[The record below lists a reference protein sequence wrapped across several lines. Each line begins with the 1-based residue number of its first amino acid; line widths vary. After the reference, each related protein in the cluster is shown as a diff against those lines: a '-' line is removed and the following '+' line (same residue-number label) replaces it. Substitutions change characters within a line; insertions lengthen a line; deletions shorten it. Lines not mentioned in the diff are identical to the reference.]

1 MIICV
6 CFSYGISLNDWFVNG
21 SIDREL
27 LIYKELNKKGYKF
40 IFITYGG
47 DYDKKLAEKY
57 KFIEI
62 IPIYSIVKR
71 SKSKFINLFKL
82 IKAAFLIKNKI
93 KKVNILKTNQLTAG
107 VLACLLKFLSNKKL
121 ILRLGFEPLQQ
132 LEIENKYSKL
142 SLIFIKFIFL
152 LMYMYSD
159 LISVSSNQIK
169 NFIVNK
175 YNISP
180 IKIKYNWNYVDT
192 NFFKPLGLEK
202 KNRLLFIGRLV
213 DVKNIF
219 FLLQSLVDTEI
230 GLDIIGDGKL
240 KGKIKQF
247 IKTNN
252 LDVKILNPVDHFKLP
267 LIINTY
273 SIYVICSN
281 IEGNP
286 KTLLE
291 AMSCETTVIATN
303 AQGINEIIINNVNGI
318 ISQKNSKKF
327 LQNIISLI
335 NNSKSRS
342 FLASNARK
350 LIIKNCSI
358 ENYLKYE
365 ISLYKN
371 LYE

>member
-6 CFSYGISLNDWFVNG
+6 FFSYGISLNDWFLNG

-27 LIYKELNKKGYKF
+27 LLYKELSKKGYKF
-40 IFITYGG
+40 IFITYGNN
-47 DYDKKLAEKY
+47 YDKKLAEKY
-57 KFIEI
+57 SYIEV
-62 IPIYSIVKR
+62 IPIYSIVK
-71 SKSKFINLFKL
+71 KSKLKFFNFLKI

-93 KKVNILKTNQLTAG
+93 NKVNILKTNQLTAG
-107 VLACLLKFLSNKKL
+107 VLACLLKFLSKKKL

-132 LEIENKYSKL
+132 FEIENKYSKL
-142 SLIFIKFIFL
+142 FLIFIKFIFL
-152 LMYMYSD
+152 LMYLYSD
-159 LISVSSNQIK
+159 LVSVSSYQIK
-169 NFIVNK
+169 NFIVKK

-180 IKIKYNWNYVDT
+180 KKIKYNWNYVDT
-192 NFFKPLGLEK
+192 NLFKPLNLKK

-219 FLLQSLVDTEI
+219 FLLESLVGTEI
-230 GLDIIGDGKL
+230 GLDIIGDGEL
-240 KGKIKQF
+240 KGEIKVF
-247 IKTNN
+247 IKRHN

-273 SIYVICSN
+273 FIYVICSN

-291 AMSCETTVIATN
+291 AMSCETAVIATN
-303 AQGINEIIINNVNGI
+303 SQGINEIIINNVNGI
-318 ISQKNSKKF
+318 ISQKNTNKF

-335 NNSKSRS
+335 NNSESRRL
-342 FLASNARK
+342 LASNARK
-350 LIIKNCSI
+350 LIIKNCSLDS
-358 ENYLKYE
+358 YLKYE